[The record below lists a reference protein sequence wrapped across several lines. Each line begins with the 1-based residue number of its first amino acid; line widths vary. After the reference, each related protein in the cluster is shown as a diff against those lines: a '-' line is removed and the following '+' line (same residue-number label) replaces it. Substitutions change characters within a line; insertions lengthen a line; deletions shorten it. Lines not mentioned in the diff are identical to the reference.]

1 MRRSL
6 VRRFAIA
13 GAALPLLATATAC
26 SSDSTGSSNQPV
38 VVNITEK
45 GGQIDPV
52 GEVVK
57 AATGQQIRLVV
68 TSDAPDELHVHSEP
82 EEHEFVIPAGA
93 DQKEYTFAIDT
104 PGTVVVESHE
114 LEVTVLKLEI
124 S

>member
-6 VRRFAIA
+6 VHRFAIT
-13 GAALPLLATATAC
+13 GAALPLLVTATAC
-26 SSDSTGSSNQPV
+26 SSDSSGSSNKPV
-38 VVNITEK
+38 VVTITEK

-57 AATGQQIRLVV
+57 ASTGQQIRLVV
-68 TSDAPDELHVHSEP
+68 TSDAPDELHVHSDP
-82 EEHEFVIPAGA
+82 EHEFVIPAGA
-93 DQKEYTFAIDT
+93 DQKRYTFTIDT